1 MSMPQETLNVTMMP
15 VPDADMV
22 SDGEDEQVVN
32 LEAVAREAKEKLK
45 KDLADT
51 KAWNDEIMQK
61 KQEWMEWKKEVE
73 MSG

>member
-1 MSMPQETLNVTMMP
+1 MSMSQEKSNATVMP